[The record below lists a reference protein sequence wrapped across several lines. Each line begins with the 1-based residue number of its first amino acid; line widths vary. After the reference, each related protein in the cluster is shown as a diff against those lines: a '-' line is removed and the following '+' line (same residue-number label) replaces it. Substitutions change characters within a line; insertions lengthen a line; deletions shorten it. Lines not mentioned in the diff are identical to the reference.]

1 LNLSASVCAIPP
13 ERSRYYYAEAIRA
26 YLGVNPYSRKA
37 QTSVAK
43 TIAQA
48 AEVME
53 HPADLINV
61 AIEELV
67 KERFYRFSTILI
79 TTQTNK

>member
-1 LNLSASVCAIPP
+1 LTFN
-13 ERSRYYYAEAIRA
+13 
-26 YLGVNPYSRKA
+26 SRKA